1 MTTQQFL
8 VIVGTIYI
16 APHLP
21 KWWSGLIGSITLIV
35 AAAKGLEWI

>member
-21 KWWSGLIGSITLIV
+21 KYWSGLIGSITLVV
-35 AAAKGLEWI
+35 AGAHGLGWL